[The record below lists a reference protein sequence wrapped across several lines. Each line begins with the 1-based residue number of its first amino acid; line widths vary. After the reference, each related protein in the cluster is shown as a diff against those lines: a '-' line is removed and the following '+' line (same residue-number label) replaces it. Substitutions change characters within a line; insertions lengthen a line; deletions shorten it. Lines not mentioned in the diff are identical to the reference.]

1 MGPSLLLGGSLV
13 LAPAFARLSKGVF
26 SHQARE
32 YSAGSL
38 SALCQTGTKRGDSAY
53 PFVQQ
58 AGSEQKKKREAT
70 YVKMSSG
77 SGGGSKRNAS
87 ESWVKK
93 ATGLS
98 PGSMA
103 PLSSAVTAAASA
115 YGVGSSLLF

>member
-53 PFVQQ
+53 PSVQQ
-58 AGSEQKKKREAT
+58 LAASEKKKELNKTNAQMISCEKLF
-70 YVKMSSG
+70 VDFL
-77 SGGGSKRNAS
+77 SGGFF
-87 ESWVKK
+87 E
-93 ATGLS
+93 
-98 PGSMA
+98 
-103 PLSSAVTAAASA
+103 
-115 YGVGSSLLF
+115 